1 MSTDSAIQE
10 VLNSHWLPQIAEQI
24 TEKLS
29 KEKIA
34 RERFYDEMSDSEKTE
49 FIDGEVIV
57 HSPARDWHT
66 EAVQNLQMLLHFWDH
81 EARGIVRSEKAL
93 CVFERND
100 YEPDVVYFG
109 REKAALIEGATLKY
123 PVPDFIAEVLSES
136 TEKYDRG
143 VKFQDYE
150 AHKVAEYWIIDPRTK
165 TVEQY
170 FLNQIGKYELVKKA
184 GYGAVASGVLPGFT
198 IPVQAIFDR
207 KLHRAA
213 IQQFFGQSK

>member
-1 MSTDSAIQE
+1 MSTDSALQE
-10 VLNSHWLPQIAEQI
+10 VLNSHWLPQFAEQI
-24 TEKLS
+24 EEKLS
-29 KEKIA
+29 KERAA
-34 RERFYDEMSDSEKTE
+34 RERFYDEMSESDKTE
-49 FIDGEVIV
+49 FIDGVVIV

-66 EAVQNLQMLLHFWDH
+66 EAVQNLQMLLHFWDS
-81 EARGIVRSEKAL
+81 EATGIVRSEKAL
-93 CVFERND
+93 CVFTRND

-109 REKAALIEGATLKY
+109 RAKAALIEGSTLKY

-150 AHKVAEYWIIDPRTK
+150 AHKVAEYWIIDPKTK
-165 TVEQY
+165 VVEQY
-170 FLNQIGKYELVKKA
+170 LLNSIGKYELVKKA
-184 GYGAVASGVLPGFT
+184 GQGVLASEALSGFT

-213 IQQFFGQSK
+213 IQQFFGGAK